1 MHGDCINLGFV
12 SKLDMFV
19 SCKKNQRIE
28 WTSFSFSLRQIVNIL
43 TILVQLGTIVAALIQ
58 VNVQLTMEV
67 VEGAEVQAAAP
78 AVMKKKNREG
88 TKLIM

>member
-1 MHGDCINLGFV
+1 M
-12 SKLDMFV
+12 
-19 SCKKNQRIE
+19 
-28 WTSFSFSLRQIVNIL
+28 
-43 TILVQLGTIVAALIQ
+43 QLGTIVAALIQ
-58 VNVQLTMEV
+58 VQLTMEV

>member
-1 MHGDCINLGFV
+1 MHGDCINVDFV

-58 VNVQLTMEV
+58 VQLTMEV

>member
-1 MHGDCINLGFV
+1 MHGDCINVDFV